1 MNIFLQQK
9 KRKVFIPCKFKTDIL
24 GYWADNEGK
33 LYTDNI
39 IIQQVNALEYNRIK
53 DKLFSEGEKAIFYT
67 ENDKAYI
74 EDKEKILKLNE
85 KREFC
90 SSIINENTLKRLCA
104 DYGGCT
110 VYAVKDIYGQLS
122 HYKIEYW
129 SK

>member
-24 GYWADNEGK
+24 GYWIDDKNK
-33 LYTDNI
+33 LYKDNI
-39 IIQQVNALEYNRIK
+39 IIQTVNVLEYNIIK
-53 DKLFSEGEKAIFYT
+53 KQLFSDGEKAIFYT
-67 ENDKAYI
+67 ENEKAYI

-90 SSIINENTLKRLCA
+90 SSIINENVLKRLCA
-104 DYGGCT
+104 IYGGCT
-110 VYAVKDIYGQLS
+110 LYAVKDIYGQLS

-129 SK
+129 NK

>member
-9 KRKVFIPCKFKTDIL
+9 KRKVFIPCNFKTDIL
-24 GYWADNEGK
+24 GYWTDNEGN

-39 IIQQVNALEYNRIK
+39 IIQSVNAIQYNRIK
-53 DKLFSEGEKAIFYT
+53 DKFFNEGEKAIFYI
-67 ENDKAYI
+67 ENEKAYI

-85 KREFC
+85 KREFY
-90 SSIINENTLKRLCA
+90 SSVINENTLKRLCA
-104 DYGGCT
+104 VYGGCT

-129 SK
+129 Y

>member
-24 GYWADNEGK
+24 GYWVDNESN

-39 IIQQVNALEYNRIK
+39 IIQSVNALQYNRIK
-53 DKLFSEGEKAIFYT
+53 DKLFNEGEKAIFYT
-67 ENDKAYI
+67 ENENAFI

-85 KREFC
+85 NREFY
-90 SSIINENTLKRLCA
+90 SSIINENVLKRVCA

-110 VYAVKDIYGQLS
+110 VYAVKDNEGEFL

-129 SK
+129 Y